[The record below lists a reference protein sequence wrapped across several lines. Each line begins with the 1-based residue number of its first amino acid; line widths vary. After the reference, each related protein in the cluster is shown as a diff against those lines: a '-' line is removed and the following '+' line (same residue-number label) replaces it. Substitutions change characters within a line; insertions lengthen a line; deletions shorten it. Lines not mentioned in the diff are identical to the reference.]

1 MITFAI
7 IFSIGKSKF
16 RGDTPKNSKDEQNLE
31 PLSLSP
37 TKLQKKREKLRKI
50 YEKKRLKERE
60 KKDAIPSKKDDE
72 EKDSKL
78 VVEAKSLVVPKS
90 LQSGSKMKFL
100 TDYEKNKLFNLQSNI
115 ELPTCS
121 TAGSLASRSGG
132 RNLYGYKCYFSPTKT
147 NSPKKRTNGYNGHK
161 KSNTSSQKDT
171 GENYHPSHY
180 ATKGSGDLDR
190 C

>member
-1 MITFAI
+1 M
-7 IFSIGKSKF
+7 
-16 RGDTPKNSKDEQNLE
+16 
-31 PLSLSP
+31 
-37 TKLQKKREKLRKI
+37 
-50 YEKKRLKERE
+50 YEKKRLKEKE
-60 KKDAIPSKKDDE
+60 KLDAKIHSKKDDE

-132 RNLYGYKCYFSPTKT
+132 RNLYGYKCYQQVVNNFSPTKT
-147 NSPKKRTNGYNGHK
+147 NSHKKRTSSNNGQNSPY
-161 KSNTSSQKDT
+161 KSGQKDT
-171 GENYHPSHY
+171 GEKHYPSHY
-180 ATKGSGDLDR
+180 ATRGSNDHEK
-190 C
+190 CQ

>member
-1 MITFAI
+1 M
-7 IFSIGKSKF
+7 
-16 RGDTPKNSKDEQNLE
+16 
-31 PLSLSP
+31 
-37 TKLQKKREKLRKI
+37 
-50 YEKKRLKERE
+50 YEKKRLKEKE
-60 KKDAIPSKKDDE
+60 KLDAKIHSKKDDE

-132 RNLYGYKCYFSPTKT
+132 RNLYG
-147 NSPKKRTNGYNGHK
+147 
-161 KSNTSSQKDT
+161 
-171 GENYHPSHY
+171 
-180 ATKGSGDLDR
+180 
-190 C
+190 

>member
-1 MITFAI
+1 MIVFLV
-7 IFSIGKSKF
+7 FFRIGRSKF
-16 RGDTPKNSKDEQNLE
+16 REDTPKNIKDEQNLE
-31 PLSLSP
+31 ALSLSP
-37 TKLQKKREKLRKI
+37 TKLQKKREKLRKM
-50 YEKKRLKERE
+50 YEKKRLKQRE
-60 KKDAIPSKKDDE
+60 KADAIPLKKDDKE

-78 VVEAKSLVVPKS
+78 VVEAKSLFVPKS

-147 NSPKKRTNGYNGHK
+147 NSPKKRTSGNNNGLN
-161 KSNTSSQKDT
+161 KSGQKETSEKYYS
-171 GENYHPSHY
+171 SHY
-180 ATKGSGDLDR
+180 GTKGSGNQDKY
-190 C
+190 

>member
-1 MITFAI
+1 MKCKNAGI
-7 IFSIGKSKF
+7 IKIA
-16 RGDTPKNSKDEQNLE
+16 
-31 PLSLSP
+31 
-37 TKLQKKREKLRKI
+37 REM
-50 YEKKRLKERE
+50 YEKKRQKEKE
-60 KKDAIPSKKDDE
+60 KLDAKIHSKKDDE

-132 RNLYGYKCYFSPTKT
+132 RNLYGYKCYFSSTKT
-147 NSPKKRTNGYNGHK
+147 NSPKKRSSGYNGLN
-161 KSNTSSQKDT
+161 KSNKSSFNNDT
-171 GENYHPSHY
+171 GGNYYPSHY
-180 ATKGSGDLDR
+180 ATKGSGDHEKH
-190 C
+190 